1 MSKLSVL
8 IIEDEE
14 NICNFIKTSLRTQ
27 GYKIAT
33 ASTAAEGL
41 SIVNSGS
48 CDLVL
53 LDLGLPDA
61 DGLEIIREVRSWS
74 SLPII
79 VISARTKEHE
89 KVLALDAGADD
100 YITKPFGTAE
110 LLARIRTAHRHSNRL
125 DSDTE
130 LYKRPYVCGELTVDF
145 DKRLV
150 FLNGESIH
158 LTQIEYRLVSLLAR
172 NAGRVLTYDS
182 ILTQIWG
189 PYIERNN
196 QILRVN
202 MANVRRKLEKNPA
215 DPQYIFTE
223 VGIGYRM
230 AEETQR
236 GKEGK

>member
-110 LLARIRTAHRHSNRL
+110 LLARIRTALRHSNRL

-172 NAGRVLTYDS
+172 NA
-182 ILTQIWG
+182 LTQIWG

>member
-14 NICNFIKTSLRTQ
+14 NICNFIRASLKPQ
-27 GYKIAT
+27 GYKVIT
-33 ASTAAEGL
+33 ASTASEGMTA
-41 SIVNSGS
+41 INSGS

-53 LDLGLPDA
+53 LDLGLPDS
-61 DGLEIIREVRSWS
+61 DGIEVIRQVRSWS
-74 SLPII
+74 SLPVL
-79 VISARTKEHE
+79 VISARTREQE

-110 LLARIRTAHRHSNRL
+110 LLARIRTALRHSNRL
-125 DSDTE
+125 ETDEE
-130 LYKRPYVCGELTVDF
+130 LCKRPFSCGDLTVDF

-150 FLNGESIH
+150 FLKGEIIH

-182 ILTQIWG
+182 ILTDIWG
-189 PYIERNN
+189 PYIEHDN

-202 MANVRRKLEKNPA
+202 MANIRRKLEANPA

-230 AEETQR
+230 AEEKS
-236 GKEGK
+236 GK

>member
-1 MSKLSVL
+1 MPVA
-8 IIEDEE
+8 
-14 NICNFIKTSLRTQ
+14 TQ
-27 GYKIAT
+27 PIQ
-33 ASTAAEGL
+33 
-41 SIVNSGS
+41 
-48 CDLVL
+48 
-53 LDLGLPDA
+53 
-61 DGLEIIREVRSWS
+61 VRAWS

-79 VISARTKEHE
+79 VISARTKEQE
-89 KVLALDAGADD
+89 KVHALDAGADD

-110 LLARIRTAHRHSNRL
+110 LMARIRAALRHSNRL
-125 DSDTE
+125 DSDSE
-130 LYKRPYVCGELTVDF
+130 LYKRPYVCKDLTVDF

-172 NAGRVLTYDS
+172 NAGRVLTYDK

-230 AEETQR
+230 AEECP
-236 GKEGK
+236 KEKA

>member
-14 NICNFIKTSLRTQ
+14 NICSFIRTSLRPQ
-27 GYKIAT
+27 GYKITT
-33 ASTAAEGL
+33 AATAAEGL
-41 SIVNSGS
+41 SIINSGG

-61 DGLEIIREVRSWS
+61 DGLEVLRKVRAWS
-74 SLPII
+74 SLPVI
-79 VISARTKEHE
+79 VISARTKEQE
-89 KVLALDAGADD
+89 KVQALDAGADD

-110 LLARIRTAHRHSNRL
+110 LMARIRTALRHSNRL
-125 DSDTE
+125 ASSDTE
-130 LYKRPYVCGELTVDF
+130 LCKRPYICGDLTVDF
-145 DKRLV
+145 ERRLV
-150 FLNGESIH
+150 LLKGESIH
-158 LTQIEYRLVSLLAR
+158 LTQIEYRIVSLLAR

-202 MANVRRKLEKNPA
+202 MANVRRKLEMNPA
-215 DPQYIFTE
+215 DPQFIFTE

-230 AEETQR
+230 AEETV
-236 GKEGK
+236 G

>member
-14 NICNFIKTSLRTQ
+14 NICNFIKTSLRPQ
-27 GYKIAT
+27 GYKIM
-33 ASTAAEGL
+33 TAAEGL
-41 SIVNSGS
+41 SIVNSGG

-53 LDLGLPDA
+53 LDLGLPDE
-61 DGLEIIREVRSWS
+61 DGLEIIRQVRAWS

-79 VISARTKEHE
+79 VISARTKEQE
-89 KVLALDAGADD
+89 KVHALDAGAND

-110 LLARIRTAHRHSNRL
+110 LMARIRAALRHSNRL
-125 DSDTE
+125 DSDSE
-130 LYKRPYVCGELTVDF
+130 LYKRPYVCKDLTVDF

-172 NAGRVLTYDS
+172 NAGRVLTYDK

-230 AEETQR
+230 AEECP
-236 GKEGK
+236 KEKA

>member
-14 NICNFIKTSLRTQ
+14 NICNFIKTSLKPQ
-27 GYKIAT
+27 GYKIMT
-33 ASTAAEGL
+33 AGTAADGMT
-41 SIVNSGS
+41 IINSGC

-53 LDLGLPDA
+53 LDLGLPDM
-61 DGLEIIREVRSWS
+61 DGMEIVKKVRAWS

-79 VISARTKEHE
+79 VISARIKEQE
-89 KVLALDAGADD
+89 KVQALDAGADD
-100 YITKPFGTAE
+100 YITKPFGTDE
-110 LLARIRTAHRHSNRL
+110 LMARIRTALRHSNKL
-125 DSDTE
+125 ESSSA
-130 LYKRPYVCGELTVDF
+130 LCKRPYVCGDLTIDF

-150 FLNGESIH
+150 LLKGESIH

-172 NAGRVLTYDS
+172 NAGRVLTYDN

-189 PYIERNN
+189 PYIEHNN

-202 MANVRRKLEKNPA
+202 MANVRRKLEANPA

-230 AEETQR
+230 AEETRQ
-236 GKEGK
+236 